1 MRAGVVAT
9 AAFVCFLYYQ
19 PLATY
24 VRTRSTLNERTAEV
38 KALREERERL
48 QARLVRSSTVEALAR
63 EARRMNLI
71 RPGERLFIVK
81 GIDEWRRAHRGQ
93 GAGERESR

>member
-1 MRAGVVAT
+1 MRLSVFAV
-9 AAFVCFLYYQ
+9 AAFVCVLYYQ

-38 KALREERERL
+38 EDLRAERVRL
-48 QARLVRSSTVEALAR
+48 QARVARSSTLEALAR
-63 EARRMNLI
+63 EARRMNLV

-81 GIDEWRRAHRGQ
+81 GVGEWRRAHG
-93 GAGERESR
+93 GSRPR